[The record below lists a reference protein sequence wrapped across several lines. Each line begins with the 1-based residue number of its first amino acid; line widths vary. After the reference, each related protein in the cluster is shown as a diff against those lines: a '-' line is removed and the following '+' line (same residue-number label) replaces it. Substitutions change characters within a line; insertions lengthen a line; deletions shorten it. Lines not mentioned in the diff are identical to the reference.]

1 MHDLASLPRERFR
14 GAVIAAP
21 VLGALVERFGFA
33 RTFAILGAILAAVAV
48 SLGADLAHVGPA
60 LGFAM
65 AYPVGGPEVPTQNA
79 NEPGDMIPFR
89 RATTFRTQQID
100 ATTVASPGP
109 TAAQQNI
116 EITVQGSG
124 YAYGIDLDVQVVTA
138 ANAAAVAYAEDA
150 PWSALA
156 SVVLR
161 DVQGE
166 LVNLDGFSLRIAN
179 LYFGYR
185 TNREDSASTATVAAA
200 AAGSQGSLDTGVYQ
214 QVGTA
219 VGTGGSFRFHLWVP
233 IATNMRDLIGLLGN
247 QDRAMRYQLRTDF
260 APIASIYTVNP
271 TTQGAINIRRTYHS
285 FAVPGATNAN
295 GARQQQV
302 PDKFGVLHYTTKNRN
317 VGVPAGSST
326 VNHPLARLGN
336 TIRALALILRSNSS
350 RATAETNAPTLI
362 TFKLGDVPIF
372 SETPQH
378 RRALMYQRFGF
389 DAPAG
394 VYVYDAI
401 SDFVLAAGAEL
412 GEDYWWTNGLVNAQ
426 FEITYPAGFGSTAN
440 SLDIITDDLQVPSGI
455 DLYN

>member
-1 MHDLASLPRERFR
+1 MRTRHVPVELYA
-14 GAVIAAP
+14 GAVP
-21 VLGALVERFGFA
+21 VLAALYAAGMTFGG
-33 RTFAILGAILAAVAV
+33 GAIDGREAGVT
-48 SLGADLAHVGPA
+48 
-60 LGFAM
+60 FQQ
-65 AYPVGGPEVPTQNA
+65 AYPVGGPEVPQSNA
-79 NEPGDMIPFR
+79 NEPGGMIPFR

-100 ATTVASPGP
+100 STTVASPGL
-109 TAAQQNI
+109 TALQQNV

-124 YAYGIDLDVQVVTA
+124 YIYGIDLDVQVVTA

-150 PWSALA
+150 PWSTMA
-156 SVVLR
+156 SVVFR

-200 AAGSQGSLDTGVYQ
+200 AAGSQGTLDTGVFQ
-214 QVGTA
+214 QIGTA

-233 IATNMRDLIGLLGN
+233 VATNMRDLIGLLGN
-247 QDRAMRYQLRTDF
+247 QDRAMRYQLRDDI

-271 TTQGAINIRRTYHS
+271 TTQGTVTIRRTYHS
-285 FAVPGATNAN
+285 FAVPGARNAN
-295 GARQQQV
+295 GAAQQQV

-317 VGVPAGSST
+317 VGVPSGGSV

-336 TIRALALILRSNSS
+336 TIRAIALVMRSNGS
-350 RATAETNAPTLI
+350 RATAETNIPTLI

-378 RRALMYQRFGF
+378 RRNLMYQRFGF

-394 VYVYDAI
+394 VFVYDAI

-412 GEDYWWTNGLVNAQ
+412 GEDFWWTNGLVNAQ
-426 FEITYPAGFGSTAN
+426 FEITYPAGFGSTNN
-440 SLDIITDDLQVPSGI
+440 SLDVLTDDLQVPAGL
-455 DLYN
+455 DLYAA